1 MKPVTAA
8 ILISLACMVQCGKD
22 MYTSRYDSMNV
33 DDVIG
38 NHRLLHAYIKCM
50 LDEGRCTA
58 EGRELK
64 KHITDALQTG
74 CSRCTDAQKKAIR
87 HVIKHLIEH
96 EHDFWAL
103 LVEKYDPHRIYTTKY
118 EAEMK
123 RTMRSKE
130 QMSESGAG
138 HEKADMKMMED
149 GPGYK
154 KADMKMME
162 GGSGHEK
169 ADMKMMEGGPGH
181 EKADMKMMEE
191 HITDAL
197 QTGCSRCTDAQKKAI
212 RHVIKHLIEH
222 EHDFWALLVEKYDP
236 HRIYT
241 TKYEADMKR
250 TMRSKEQMSESGPG
264 HEKADMKMMEGGPGH
279 EKADMKMMEGGS
291 GHEKADMKMMEGGPG
306 HEKADMKMMEDG
318 PGYKKADMKMM
329 EGGSGQ
335 EKADMKMMDKM
346 SSKTGMAEKKGA

>member
-138 HEKADMKMMED
+138 HEKADMKMMGD

-181 EKADMKMMEE
+181 EKADMKMME
-191 HITDAL
+191 
-197 QTGCSRCTDAQKKAI
+197 G
-212 RHVIKHLIEH
+212 
-222 EHDFWALLVEKYDP
+222 
-236 HRIYT
+236 
-241 TKYEADMKR
+241 
-250 TMRSKEQMSESGPG
+250 GPG

-279 EKADMKMMEGGS
+279 EKADMKMM
-291 GHEKADMKMMEGGPG
+291 
-306 HEKADMKMMEDG
+306 
-318 PGYKKADMKMM
+318 
-329 EGGSGQ
+329 
-335 EKADMKMMDKM
+335 DKM